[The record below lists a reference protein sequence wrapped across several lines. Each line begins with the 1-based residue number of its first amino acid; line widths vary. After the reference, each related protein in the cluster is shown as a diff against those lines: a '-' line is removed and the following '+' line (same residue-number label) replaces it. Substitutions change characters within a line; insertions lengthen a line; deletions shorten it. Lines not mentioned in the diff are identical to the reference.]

1 MKRYYGEENAKVKYP
16 ALDREPITWESDR
29 YVHFVIIGMSRM
41 GVALGVEAAHLLHF
55 PNFCR
60 DKRLKSRITFIDAD
74 ADKEMNFFR
83 GRYRHYF
90 DLSLSYYRDME
101 QIEKVHTIL
110 PNQVYGKEVNFWI

>member
-1 MKRYYGEENAKVKYP
+1 MEYP

-74 ADKEMNFFR
+74 ADKEETA
-83 GRYRHYF
+83 
-90 DLSLSYYRDME
+90 DVTTDTE
-101 QIEKVHTIL
+101 TETT
-110 PNQVYGKEVNFWI
+110 EEAAE